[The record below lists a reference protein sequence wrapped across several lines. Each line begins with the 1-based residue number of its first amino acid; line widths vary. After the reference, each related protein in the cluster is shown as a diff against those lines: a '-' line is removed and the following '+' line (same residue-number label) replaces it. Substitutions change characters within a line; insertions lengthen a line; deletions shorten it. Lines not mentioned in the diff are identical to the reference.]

1 VKVLLFANTD
11 WYLYNF
17 RLPLAEALRSQGHE
31 VVLVSPD
38 GKYSERLK
46 QAEFRWVAFP
56 LVRQRLNPFAEL
68 FTILRLVLLYRRE
81 RPDVAHHFTVKCVMY
96 GSIAARLAGI
106 EGVVNALAGLGHVFS
121 DGGMQARL
129 LRIIIQRICKSFL
142 RPTQV
147 IFQNPED
154 HQAFLKRGL
163 VDRDA
168 SHLIRGSGVDVERFK
183 PRANK
188 NPGDKRYVLLA
199 SRLLWAKGV
208 AEYVEAARLVRR
220 QIPETVFLLAGEAD
234 PGNPASVPQEAVDE
248 WKRQGDVEVLGHCED
263 IKSLLEK
270 ADLVVLPTYY
280 GEGVPRILIE
290 AAASGKPLVATD
302 MPGCHEIVQHRLN
315 GILIPARDSQE
326 LARAIKEILPDDL
339 CMARM
344 GKHSRRLA
352 CDEFSQEQV
361 INKTFQVYQCTTA
374 SGELAKRH
382 SKAKQAVPVQTST
395 R

>member
-1 VKVLLFANTD
+1 MKVLLFANTD

-17 RLPLAEALRSQGHE
+17 RLPLAKALRSQGHE

-46 QAEFRWVAFP
+46 QAEFRWIAFP

-81 RPDVAHHFTVKCVMY
+81 RPDVAHHFTVKCVIY

-121 DGGMQARL
+121 DGGVQARL

-188 NPGDKRYVLLA
+188 NSSDKRYVLLA

-220 QIPETVFLLAGEAD
+220 QIPEAVFLLAGEAD
-234 PGNPASVPQEAVDE
+234 PGNPASVPQE
-248 WKRQGDVEVLGHCED
+248 VL
-263 IKSLLEK
+263 
-270 ADLVVLPTYY
+270 T
-280 GEGVPRILIE
+280 
-290 AAASGKPLVATD
+290 
-302 MPGCHEIVQHRLN
+302 N
-315 GILIPARDSQE
+315 GN
-326 LARAIKEILPDDL
+326 ARAMSKCSGI
-339 CMARM
+339 A
-344 GKHSRRLA
+344 
-352 CDEFSQEQV
+352 
-361 INKTFQVYQCTTA
+361 KTSNRFLKKPTLSCCLLTTA
-374 SGELAKRH
+374 
-382 SKAKQAVPVQTST
+382 KACRES
-395 R
+395 